1 MSQCVTADT
10 SRKSRSHGGPRV
22 PWFALVVDFFL
33 TLPSL
38 NFLDW
43 VGCDFRCFKGW
54 FSDDARTVDMSI
66 EFGLLLLG

>member
-1 MSQCVTADT
+1 MSQWVTADT
-10 SRKSRSHGGPRV
+10 SRKSRSHGGPGV
-22 PWFALVVDFFL
+22 PWIALVVDFFL

-43 VGCDFRCFKGW
+43 VGYDFRCFKGW
-54 FSDDARTVDMSI
+54 FSDGARTVDMSI